1 MATWLDLVAKPLVV
15 YDYNTSTIDHNS
27 YLVEENTIQSL
38 RIYNRA
44 LTDEEILQNYQ
55 AGQCSPLLAMRGD
68 IIG

>member
-27 YLVEENTIQSL
+27 YLVEENTIHTL
-38 RIYNRA
+38 RFYNRA

-55 AGQCSPLLAMRGD
+55 GNYVKLDGEQHLV
-68 IIG
+68 I

>member
-1 MATWLDLVAKPLVV
+1 MVNGLLVREI
-15 YDYNTSTIDHNS
+15 YDDRTLFETDKL
-27 YLVEENTIQSL
+27 YLSMHYMFNGDICYV

-68 IIG
+68 I